1 MLLDIFITHV
11 IYIYIY
17 IYINMSTGTLQR
29 TLAEVKE
36 ARKTAI
42 ERQKVEEK
50 LRGQEQTKVIAKLRR
65 QLQALRH
72 KVLSFLDMC

>member
-1 MLLDIFITHV
+1 MSFITYV
-11 IYIYIY
+11 
-17 IYINMSTGTLQR
+17 TCPPAPCKR

-72 KVLSFLDMC
+72 KVLSLLAAGAAMSRNDVPLC